1 MWGVRPR
8 NANLNNT
15 RKGRFQIRRLPSI
28 KHLARVFW
36 ARQSPSLGGLGVPK
50 QPGPLLCEER
60 SPGSGKCDNAMQR
73 VALHSHQPSVLIS
86 PIGIVDEAPF

>member
-15 RKGRFQIRRLPSI
+15 RKGDFRSGRCRLSNTCARFSGHANP
-28 KHLARVFW
+28 
-36 ARQSPSLGGLGVPK
+36 LGGLGVPK

-60 SPGSGKCDNAMQR
+60 SPGPGKCDNAMQR
-73 VALHSHQPSVLIS
+73 VALHSHQPGVLIS